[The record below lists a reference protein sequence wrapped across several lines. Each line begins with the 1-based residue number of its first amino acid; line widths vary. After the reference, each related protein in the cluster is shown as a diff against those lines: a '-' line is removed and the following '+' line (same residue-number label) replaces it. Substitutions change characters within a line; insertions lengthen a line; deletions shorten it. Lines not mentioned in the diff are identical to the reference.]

1 MSSAWSDP
9 VYLRSRQYRDASN
22 LDARIQLHQRFS
34 TNGYAFHRWVFDHMM
49 DVLFTDGEILEAG
62 CGSAELW
69 RKNLDRLPA
78 GWYVTLT
85 DFSPGMVAAAQ
96 QVVAGHEA
104 QFTVREANIQELP
117 FPDTSF
123 DVAVAN
129 HMLYHVPDRERALA
143 ELRRVLRPGG
153 RLFAATNGQSHMA
166 GLMELVTPSLP
177 ATTPAASHVGAQQAA
192 PDRSEYERGFS
203 LENGA
208 EQLARHFARVSL
220 DRYEDGLVITE
231 AAPLLAYIL
240 STPTEYALSQEDIA
254 RLAKDL
260 EDRIAANGAIRI
272 AKETG
277 LFIAVR

>member
-9 VYLRSRQYRDASN
+9 DYLRSRQYRDASN
-22 LDARIQLHQRFS
+22 LDVRIQLHQRFS
-34 TNGYAFHRWVFDHMM
+34 TNGYDFHRWVFDHVL
-49 DVLFTDGEILEAG
+49 DVLFTDGEVLEAG

-69 RKNLDRLPA
+69 RKNLDRLPS

-85 DFSPGMVAAAQ
+85 DFSPGMVEAAER
-96 QVVAGHEA
+96 VVAGHEA

-117 FPDTSF
+117 FPDASF
-123 DVAVAN
+123 DVAIAN
-129 HMLYHVPDRERALA
+129 HMLYHVPDREQALA

-153 RLFAATNGQSHMA
+153 RLFAATNGQNHMA
-166 GLMELVTPSLP
+166 GLMELVAPYLP
-177 ATTPAASHVGAQQAA
+177 AATPHPSDYG
-192 PDRSEYERGFS
+192 RGFS

-208 EQLARHFARVSL
+208 EQLARQFVRVSL

-231 AAPLLAYIL
+231 AGPLLAYIL
-240 STPTEYALSQEDIA
+240 SMSMAHALSQEDIA

-260 EDRIAANGAIRI
+260 EDRIAANGAVRI

-277 LFIAVR
+277 LFVAIR